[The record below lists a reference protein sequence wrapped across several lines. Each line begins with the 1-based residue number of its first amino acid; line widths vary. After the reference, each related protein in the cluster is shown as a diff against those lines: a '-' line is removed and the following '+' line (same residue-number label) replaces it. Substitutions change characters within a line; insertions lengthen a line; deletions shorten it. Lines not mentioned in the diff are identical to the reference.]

1 MPRLTGGCHC
11 GAIRYEAEGEPFEA
25 AVCHCAD
32 CRRTTGAPAI
42 AWFTVPTAGF
52 RFVTGAPAAYRSSPH
67 AERRFCPRCGAQMT
81 FVDDDYEGARV
92 DVTTASLDD
101 PTLAAP
107 REHIWTRSRI
117 AWMTALDG
125 LPERTMEERP

>member
-1 MPRLTGGCHC
+1 MLL
-11 GAIRYEAEGEPFEA
+11 AI
-25 AVCHCAD
+25 
-32 CRRTTGAPAI
+32 
-42 AWFTVPTAGF
+42 GF
-52 RFVTGAPAAYRSSPH
+52 K
-67 AERRFCPRCGAQMT
+67 
-81 FVDDDYEGARV
+81 ARV